1 MALGRFQQISTI
13 APHVCFDWHGKKY
26 LFVYPICS
34 WPSLAQSCRRNLDV
48 SQVGYTVALAYRSV
62 LLFLP
67 LHSKKFTEKNLINP
81 KMYQCLLTRVCASF
95 QREKWPPWPLKAL
108 SRGLSCD
115 SLFYRPD
122 DYRLPRDQ
130 WWSRL
135 LFSNKSRTRQLRK
148 LNSDFFHLPSAHWT
162 RLLFIGTL
170 QTFSFYQTLQVII
183 GGCSCLCV
191 TERLILVIATPL
203 LWDLTR
209 FRYDEH
215 VVYPLTIQLRKLK
228 SQNLVL
234 IYTAEIINALGLF
247 NHLEPMNRIDSNF
260 RADGFVRSCFGEPQ
274 CQNIHREARKYQP
287 RGINFESIEVWYKTT
302 EAFWHSSRY

>member
-34 WPSLAQSCRRNLDV
+34 CPSLAQSCRRNLDV

-67 LHSKKFTEKNLINP
+67 LHSKNFTEKNLINP

-130 WWSRL
+130 W
-135 LFSNKSRTRQLRK
+135 
-148 LNSDFFHLPSAHWT
+148 
-162 RLLFIGTL
+162 
-170 QTFSFYQTLQVII
+170 
-183 GGCSCLCV
+183 
-191 TERLILVIATPL
+191 
-203 LWDLTR
+203 
-209 FRYDEH
+209 
-215 VVYPLTIQLRKLK
+215 
-228 SQNLVL
+228 
-234 IYTAEIINALGLF
+234 
-247 NHLEPMNRIDSNF
+247 
-260 RADGFVRSCFGEPQ
+260 
-274 CQNIHREARKYQP
+274 
-287 RGINFESIEVWYKTT
+287 
-302 EAFWHSSRY
+302 

>member
-1 MALGRFQQISTI
+1 M
-13 APHVCFDWHGKKY
+13 
-26 LFVYPICS
+26 PINTS
-34 WPSLAQSCRRNLDV
+34 LRIVPERKVASLAPKSAFTGPELRFSLLSTRWLP
-48 SQVGYTVALAYRSV
+48 TPERSV
-62 LLFLP
+62 VIPLTFLQQVQNP
-67 LHSKKFTEKNLINP
+67 PATKIKF
-81 KMYQCLLTRVCASF
+81 RF
-95 QREKWPPWPLKAL
+95 L
-108 SRGLSCD
+108 S
-115 SLFYRPD
+115 
-122 DYRLPRDQ
+122 
-130 WWSRL
+130 
-135 LFSNKSRTRQLRK
+135 
-148 LNSDFFHLPSAHWT
+148 PSAHWT

-170 QTFSFYQTLQVII
+170 QTFSFYQPLQVII

-191 TERLILVIATPL
+191 TERLILVITTPL

-287 RGINFESIEVWYKTT
+287 RGINFESIEVWYKIT
-302 EAFWHSSRY
+302 EAFLAF